1 MREHLEYKSLGEIAN
16 FHRGLTYSK
25 QDEVIVSKKG
35 VLRSNNIDLETCSLN
50 FDEIKYI
57 NDSFLIPRD
66 KILKKDS
73 ILICMSNGSK
83 QHLGKVAF
91 IDEEYN
97 YAFGGFMGLIIPNK
111 EVIYPQYLYYSC
123 QSISYKQYLKSI
135 GNGANITNLKF
146 QDLSRYMLP
155 VPHIQEQKRIVLELD
170 ILTRV
175 LTKKREQLKELDRLG
190 QAVFYDM
197 FGDPILNDRK
207 WKSCNLSQI
216 CDVGSS
222 KRVFVEDLVEK
233 GIPFYR
239 GTEIAVLSLGD
250 KIIPKFYITEE
261 HYNRLKELTGIPVYG
276 DLLLP
281 SICHEGK
288 IWRVNTNESFYFKD
302 GRVLWIH
309 LNSKDVNG
317 TYLQYMLREKIVKD
331 YINIASVTTFSE
343 LKIFAL
349 KKVVVIL
356 PPINLQMKFAEQIN
370 AIESQK
376 QKIKQ
381 SIVEVQQLLDYTM
394 NKYFG

>member
-91 IDEEYN
+91 IDKEYN

-170 ILTRV
+170 KLTRV

-190 QAVFYDM
+190 QAIFYDM
-197 FGDPILNDRK
+197 FGDPILNENGWEIDVWKKMFDTRLGKMLDKKKQVVTDRK
-207 WKSCNLSQI
+207 LYYLGNSNVLWGDFNLKSLNSM
-216 CDVGSS
+216 SFS
-222 KRVFVEDLVEK
+222 ER
-233 GIPFYR
+233 
-239 GTEIAVLSLGD
+239 EI
-250 KIIPKFYITEE
+250 EQ
-261 HYNRLKELTGIPVYG
+261 LKLKKG
-276 DLLLP
+276 DLL
-281 SICHEGK
+281 ICEGGDAGRCA
-288 IWRVNTNESFYFKD
+288 IWEEDNSEILFQKAIHRARIKDRSVLDIRYVQVLLFEMKRLGGLKNYLSKATIEHLTGEKLNT
-302 GRVLWIH
+302 
-309 LNSKDVNG
+309 
-317 TYLQYMLREKIVKD
+317 LQIPV
-331 YINIASVTTFSE
+331 
-343 LKIFAL
+343 
-349 KKVVVIL
+349 
-356 PPINLQMKFAEQIN
+356 PPITIQQSFAQRMEQ
-370 AIESQK
+370 IESQK
-376 QKIKQ
+376 LKIIQ
-381 SIVEVQQLLDYTM
+381 SLKDVQQLLDYTM